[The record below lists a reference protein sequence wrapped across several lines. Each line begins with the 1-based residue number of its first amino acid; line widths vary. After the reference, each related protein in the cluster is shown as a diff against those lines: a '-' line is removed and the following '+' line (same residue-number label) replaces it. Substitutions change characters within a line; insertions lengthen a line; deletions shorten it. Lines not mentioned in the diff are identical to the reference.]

1 MNMENVISL
10 LGYWTFGLACLV
22 TMVAIAAIF
31 VGRAKHKTNQQKAQ
45 RRQQARQQ
53 AQAAQPGGTPT
64 PPVPGGGPTPPT
76 PQASPNTPTSTWRYE
91 MAKLAEW
98 PIFTFASFVFAAIV
112 VGLMLPGLS
121 WWNWELVE
129 WFKVAC
135 IAALLHL
142 VGYLAWPKGGG
153 VYRRV
158 VAITTLVI
166 AAIFWGPPILESGQ
180 KNLPPQ
186 WAKWLKDD
194 KPKTPTTV
202 AGSQGGRQI
211 QSPATAYW
219 QTAIA
224 GTSGREVAV
233 LDLSVR
239 GKNFDWKSD
248 RKGCLAA
255 FVKYHPDDPDFKDKL
270 SLVCTPGY
278 QYSCW
283 RKVIASEPPQ
293 PQPGIR
299 LEGVSRVRFVS
310 VDCQPHLI
318 SWKIT

>member
-1 MNMENVISL
+1 MSTKELKFVEP
-10 LGYWTFGLACLV
+10 AQK
-22 TMVAIAAIF
+22 IF
-31 VGRAKHKTNQQKAQ
+31 VIAKKA
-45 RRQQARQQ
+45 AKWVLILGV
-53 AQAAQPGGTPT
+53 AVGMWAIW
-64 PPVPGGGPTPPT
+64 
-76 PQASPNTPTSTWRYE
+76 SSDWST
-91 MAKLAEW
+91 
-98 PIFTFASFVFAAIV
+98 T
-112 VGLMLPGLS
+112 
-121 WWNWELVE
+121 
-129 WFKVAC
+129 
-135 IAALLHL
+135 
-142 VGYLAWPKGGG
+142 PKGGVG
-153 VYRRV
+153 AQVQPNPPAVAVLPNPERRQ
-158 VAITTLVI
+158 
-166 AAIFWGPPILESGQ
+166 P
-180 KNLPPQ
+180 
-186 WAKWLKDD
+186 AK
-194 KPKTPTTV
+194 
-202 AGSQGGRQI
+202 
-211 QSPATAYW
+211 TAYW

-255 FVKYHPDDPDFKDKL
+255 FVKYHPDDPDFKDEL

-293 PQPGIR
+293 PQPSIR